1 MGSENMDEKYWVRS
15 LERANLV
22 MNLIAKEP
30 GKYRLIDISK
40 SLNINKSSIFS
51 ILNTLEFLGWVTK
64 EKGNTYKLGP
74 TLGAYIT
81 AYSRNFNLLESF
93 NMEAEKT
100 LKKLDENILL
110 GVLNGTNVLC
120 LGAQEKNSI
129 VRIATDVGMQFP
141 AHATSFG
148 KIQLIKYSY
157 YELIDLYTDQE
168 LEQFTPNT
176 IKTVGELWNQL
187 ESARWSGYTIDDQE
201 YIQGCYSISAPVYN
215 HKNSL
220 ICGVCCT
227 MLENSWNEKKD
238 KAILEIVDLAKR
250 LSELAGYTQP

>member
-1 MGSENMDEKYWVRS
+1 MDDKYLVRS

-22 MNLIAKEP
+22 INLIAKEP

-40 SLNINKSSIFS
+40 SLDMNKSSVFS

-64 EKGNTYKLGP
+64 EKGNTYILGP

-93 NMEAEKT
+93 NLEAEKT
-100 LKKLDENILL
+100 HKKLNENIQL

-120 LGAQEKNSI
+120 LAAQEKNSI
-129 VRIATDVGMQFP
+129 IRIATDVGMQFP

-157 YELIDLYTDQE
+157 YELIDLYNEQE
-168 LEQFTPNT
+168 LEQITPNT

-187 ESARWSGYTIDDQE
+187 ESARWSGYIIDEQE
-201 YIQGCYSISAPVYN
+201 YSQGCYSIAAPVYN
-215 HKNSL
+215 HKNML

-227 MLENSWNEKKD
+227 MYENSWNEKKD
-238 KAILEIVDLAKR
+238 LAIQEVVDLAKR
-250 LSELAGYTQP
+250 LSQLAGYIQS

>member
-1 MGSENMDEKYWVRS
+1 MDDKYRVRS

-22 MNLIAKEP
+22 MNLIAKES

-40 SLNINKSSIFS
+40 SLNINKSSTFS

-81 AYSRNFNLLESF
+81 AYSRDFNLLESF
-93 NMEAEKT
+93 NLEAEKT
-100 LKKLDENILL
+100 LKKLDESIQL

-120 LGAQEKNSI
+120 LAAEEKNSI

-157 YELIDLYTDQE
+157 YELIDLYDGQE
-168 LEQFTPNT
+168 LEQITPNT
-176 IKTVGELWNQL
+176 IKTIGELWNHL
-187 ESARWSGYTIDDQE
+187 ESARWSGYIVDDQE
-201 YIQGCYSISAPVYN
+201 YLPGYYSISAPVYN
-215 HKNSL
+215 HKNLL
-220 ICGVCCT
+220 ICGVCCS
-227 MLENSWNEKKD
+227 MMESSWNNKKEL
-238 KAILEIVDLAKR
+238 AIQEMVDLAMR
-250 LSELAGYTQP
+250 LSKRAGYSPQ